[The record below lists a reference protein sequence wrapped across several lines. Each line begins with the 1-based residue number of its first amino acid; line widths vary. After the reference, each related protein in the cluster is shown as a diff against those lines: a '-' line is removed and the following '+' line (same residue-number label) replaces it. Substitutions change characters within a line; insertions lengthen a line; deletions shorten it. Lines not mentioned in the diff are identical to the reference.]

1 MHGSVGLRY
10 RYRAMFET
18 GQKKIKCLVWDLDQT
33 LWSGV
38 LLEGDPPVLRPGVRT
53 VVEELDRRGVLQSV
67 ASQGDS
73 DLALAALHEVNL
85 QQYFLAP
92 QINLVGEKAQK
103 IATIAEILN
112 IQLEHIGLIDDCP
125 YQRAAVSYALP
136 DVTVLD
142 AQQAT
147 HLPRL
152 SLFGVGEPT
161 AEARNRRQLYTADL
175 KRRTAQQGWNGSRAD
190 FLRSCQIVVT
200 LRAAAEQD
208 VARITELCER
218 THRFNASALRA
229 SRKTVCDLIRS
240 EQYCVIV
247 AQLSDRFG
255 DQGLVG
261 GMILRQQQGQWE
273 LMALLVS
280 CRVMG
285 RGVGETLLCR
295 GLEIAK
301 GHGQPFFQA
310 TYQRT
315 AYNRMMALLFVAH
328 GFRRSR
334 ESGDTL
340 VFVHDLKE
348 IPNRPAW
355 IAHCLL

>member
-1 MHGSVGLRY
+1 MS
-10 RYRAMFET
+10 ET

-38 LLEGDPPVLRPGVRT
+38 LLEGDPPVLRPGIRT
-53 VVEELDRRGVLQSV
+53 VVEELDRRGILQSV
-67 ASQGDS
+67 ASQGDP
-73 DLALAALHEVNL
+73 DLAFAALREVDL

-92 QINLVGEKAQK
+92 QIDLIEEKVQK
-103 IATIAEILN
+103 IATIAETLN

-142 AQQAT
+142 AEQAAY
-147 HLPRL
+147 LPCL
-152 SLFGVGEPT
+152 SLFEASEPT
-161 AEARNRRQLYTADL
+161 AESRNRRQLYTADL
-175 KRRTAQQGWNGSRAD
+175 KRQTAQQGWNGSQAD

-200 LRAAAEQD
+200 LRVAAEQD
-208 VARITELCER
+208 VTRVSELFER
-218 THRFNASALRA
+218 THRFNASARHY
-229 SRKTVCDLIRS
+229 SKETVCDLVRS
-240 EQYCVIV
+240 EQYCVVV
-247 AQLSDRFG
+247 ARLSDRFG

-261 GMILRQQQGQWE
+261 VMILRRQEGQWE
-273 LMALLVS
+273 LISLLVS

-285 RGVGETLLCR
+285 RGVGETLLCH

-301 GHGQPFFQA
+301 EHGQLFFQA

-334 ESGDTL
+334 EGSDTL
-340 VFVHDLKE
+340 IFVHDLKE
-348 IPNRPAW
+348 IPSYPAW
-355 IAHCLL
+355 VARCLL